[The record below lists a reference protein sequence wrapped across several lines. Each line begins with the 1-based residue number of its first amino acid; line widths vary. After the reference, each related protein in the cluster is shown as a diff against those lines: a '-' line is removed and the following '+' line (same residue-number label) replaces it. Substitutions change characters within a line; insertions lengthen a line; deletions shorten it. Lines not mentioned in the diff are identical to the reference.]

1 MSSHALPP
9 LVAPVIVVVVMA
21 ALLIPT
27 LALLTGRSR
36 RIPRRQALLGIAV
49 LVYSIAMLAYV
60 LVPVPRNPAT
70 FCERHHIEPN
80 LVPFAFSDGAG
91 SAFLQL
97 GLNILLFVP
106 LGALLYNPRRNS
118 FVTVTLVGFGLSLL
132 IELTQLTGV
141 WFVFPCAYRHFDV
154 DDVLFNTV
162 GAALGVVV
170 ASGVHR
176 RRGRPGSTRIGG

>member
-1 MSSHALPP
+1 MSTRELPP

-27 LALLTGRSR
+27 LGLLTGRSR
-36 RIPRRQALLGIAV
+36 RIPRRHALLGLGV

-60 LVPVPRNPAT
+60 LVPVPRDPGA

-80 LVPFAFSDGAG
+80 LVPFAFHDGVGPAV
-91 SAFLQL
+91 LQL

-106 LGALLYNPRRNS
+106 LGALLHDRGRHA
-118 FVTVTLVGFGLSLL
+118 TLTATAAGFALSLL

-141 WFVFPCAYRHFDV
+141 WFVYPCAYRHFDV
-154 DDVLFNTV
+154 DDIIFNTI
-162 GAALGVVV
+162 GAALG
-170 ASGVHR
+170 AALAIAVHSR
-176 RRGRPGSTRIGG
+176 RRRRA